1 MGAARDNIMSDR
13 LFEQPTVKVLPT
25 DEGVSHSNSG
35 KSIKDRKKLSDMD
48 LSNLPPP
55 PTISLSS
62 LSDSDSNL
70 TTSFS
75 SLEIKDVDKQS
86 SVKED
91 NLISD
96 EQISVPVVDTTPSY
110 ANSLDS
116 GIINPKIDS
125 MLKKQDEEVDNQ
137 KKDEDYSISSPPSSE
152 QSNSNNNI
160 PSYAQVPSNYNQ
172 QVNSSIST
180 SEDSIPSYA
189 RVPPSNLEP
198 RKVQPPVIRTPV
210 SIPARPDYL
219 AYHGPKTSQSSIP
232 IPSIPATNWMNVY
245 QTQSADELFVLQQ
258 WFESVDQDRSG
269 EIDSDELAAALNAAG
284 DAFDRGT
291 IALMIKIFDID
302 RNGNIDFN
310 EFTKLFKY
318 INVMRQSFDSF
329 DINKCG
335 VLDEIQTRNALYQ
348 AKYLFQKPNTRGLTF
363 EQFMQMAIFLGN
375 LRTLFSLHDQTN
387 TGSIQL
393 NEEEFVLIDCAQ
405 YV

>member
-1 MGAARDNIMSDR
+1 MSDR

-189 RVPPSNLEP
+189 RVPPSNSQPKSSAPNVPAYAQYSIQQHTTSSNNTNSGSYTNTSNDGSYKPSYLSNLEP

-269 EIDSDELAAALNAAG
+269 
-284 DAFDRGT
+284 
-291 IALMIKIFDID
+291 
-302 RNGNIDFN
+302 
-310 EFTKLFKY
+310 
-318 INVMRQSFDSF
+318 
-329 DINKCG
+329 
-335 VLDEIQTRNALYQ
+335 
-348 AKYLFQKPNTRGLTF
+348 
-363 EQFMQMAIFLGN
+363 
-375 LRTLFSLHDQTN
+375 
-387 TGSIQL
+387 
-393 NEEEFVLIDCAQ
+393 
-405 YV
+405 